1 MKRVQL
7 SGGALLLAV
16 TASAWAGGGLY
27 PADTGDMHAS
37 SKTRAQVV
45 AEIHE
50 AQRLGLIDSVDGD
63 FFPNVEVSVDPGDAR
78 ELRAKIHAETLEA
91 GRLGLL
97 SVGEGDPPVAT
108 AAQEALIAAAGQ
120 QASSRARV
128 ARQEAIAQPG
138 NAVDA
143 WTESR

>member
-27 PADTGDMHAS
+27 PADTGDTHAS
-37 SKTRAQVV
+37 NRTRAQVV
-45 AEIHE
+45 AEIHQ
-50 AQRLGLIDSVDGD
+50 AQRLGLMESVEGD
-63 FFPNVEVSVDPGDAR
+63 FFPNVEVSADPGDAR
-78 ELRAKIHAETLEA
+78 ELRARIHAETLEA

-108 AAQEALIAAAGQ
+108 AAQEQLIAAAGQ
-120 QASSRARV
+120 RASTRARV
-128 ARQEAIAQPG
+128 ARK
-138 NAVDA
+138 
-143 WTESR
+143 